1 MPDFTSGH
9 LHPPNQSASFFPF
22 AHQTLSIDMP
32 QVSYVCPSL
41 RQKTDAFRGGL
52 AGRWGDA
59 VRHGCEYCEITAGFV
74 CSPAEEE
81 ATGLPMHA
89 MLTSAAIERLY
100 EAGTRIPDEC
110 RYLLTTESSFPHT
123 DRFGRRHPAAVLRWD
138 DRVWLTEFVEMLVL
152 TTDQLGRP
160 ADAIVIHPGK
170 AHGVTY
176 SAIARAMRYI
186 RDTCAAACGR
196 APAVLIQ
203 NAYPSLLQSG
213 DDIRAFWQVMQEQVP
228 ECCGDCGVL
237 LDVAALATAAHH
249 AKAPFASFLSPLPA
263 AALKGFSLRPE
274 EGDGVPWD
282 TIFRAIQMLPHDAL
296 IVPDIHHP
304 DETDTMLAW
313 CRSGLGLQTKPVD
326 PEIS

>member
-1 MPDFTSGH
+1 M
-9 LHPPNQSASFFPF
+9 A
-22 AHQTLSIDMP
+22 
-32 QVSYVCPSL
+32 QVSYVCPAL

-52 AGRWGDA
+52 RRRWGDA
-59 VRHGCEYCEITAGFV
+59 VRHGCDYGECTAGFV
-74 CSPAEEE
+74 CTPAEEE

-89 MLTSAAIERLY
+89 MLTAAAIERLY
-100 EAGTRIPDEC
+100 EVGSRIPDEC
-110 RYLLTTESSFPHT
+110 RYVLRTEPSFPHT
-123 DRFGRRHPAAVLRWD
+123 DRFGKRHPAAVLRWD

-160 ADAIVIHPGK
+160 ADAVVISPGK

-186 RDTCAAACGR
+186 QDTCAAACGR

-203 NAYPSLLQSG
+203 NAYPSLIQSG
-213 DDIRAFWQVMQEQVP
+213 DDIRHFWLAMQEQTP

-237 LDVAALATAAHH
+237 LDVTALATAAHH
-249 AKAPFASFLSPLPA
+249 AKATTASFLAPLPA

-274 EGDGVPWD
+274 EGDGVPWE

-296 IVPDIHHP
+296 VIPDVRHP
-304 DETDTMLAW
+304 DETDAMLAR
-313 CRSGLGLQTKPVD
+313 CRSGLVLQTNPEN